1 MTAGRAPPWAGCNLR
16 ASMRLSLIV
25 PLLAAL
31 LLLAGCGDKAS
42 VVTKADTEGVTVDV
56 GGLKYQVQISRY
68 LNPNDQEDKYY
79 LRGLP
84 QATNLDPGKDAVW
97 FAVFMRV
104 KNESGGTLTPTNQF
118 TITDTENNKFEP
130 LQFDPNVNPFLY
142 IPEPIPHAG
151 VLPEPETPAANG
163 PIQGSMLLFKINAPS
178 LQNRPLVLH
187 ISGAGGEEATV
198 DLDL

>member
-1 MTAGRAPPWAGCNLR
+1 
-16 ASMRLSLIV
+16 MRLSLIV
-25 PLLAAL
+25 PLLAAV
-31 LLLAGCGDKAS
+31 LLLAGCGDKES
-42 VVTKADTEGVTVDV
+42 VVTQAETEGVTVDV
-56 GGLKYQVQISRY
+56 GGLKYQVQVSRF
-68 LNPNDQEDKYY
+68 LNPNDSEDKYY

-84 QATNLDPGKDAVW
+84 ESTPLDPGKDAVW

-118 TITDTENNKFEP
+118 LITDTEGNKFEP
-130 LQFDPNVNPFLY
+130 VQFDPEANPFLY
-142 IPEPIPHAG
+142 VVEPIPHAG

-163 PIQGSMLLFKINAPS
+163 PVQGSMLLFKLDAPS

-187 ISGAGGEEATV
+187 ITGEGGEEATV

>member
-1 MTAGRAPPWAGCNLR
+1 MRALK
-16 ASMRLSLIV
+16 LIV
-25 PLLAAL
+25 PLCAAL
-31 LLLAGCGDKAS
+31 LLLAGCGDKQS

-56 GGLKYQVQISRY
+56 AGLKYQVQVSRY
-68 LNPNDQEDKYY
+68 LNPNDVEDRYY

-84 QATNLDPGKDAVW
+84 ASTQLDPGKNAVW

-104 KNESGGTLTPTNQF
+104 KNESGQTLTPTNQF

-130 LQFDPNVNPFLY
+130 EQIDAQANPFLY
-142 IPEPIPHAG
+142 VANPIPHAG
-151 VLPEPETPAANG
+151 VLPEPESPAASG
-163 PIQGSMLLFKINAPS
+163 PIQGSMLLFDITTDS

-187 ISGAGGEEATV
+187 ILGEGGVEATV